1 MSRELFN
8 KPSGPYFLSHSVGL
22 APLAARAALENGYL
36 GPWEAGDS
44 AVWTKWLAAVDA
56 FTAALAPAI
65 GAHADDICPQTNI
78 SSALTKVLFSLPVK
92 KGRAR
97 IVLCEEDF
105 PTVGFV
111 LAQAERLGLKPI
123 FLKSG
128 AHLADPDAWKEA
140 FSDDVHL
147 LHLTH
152 VFSNLGLKTPV
163 AEIVARARAKGVITV
178 IDAAQSA
185 GGVVVN
191 ADEWG
196 ADFLTGTSLK
206 YLCGGPGASFLWV
219 NPSIAPRCAPA
230 DVGWFSHEDPFEFDI
245 RRFAYA
251 KGAARY
257 WGGTPSIA
265 PFAIA
270 RAGAE
275 LVAGVGVSAIAAA
288 NQARLDRIFAA
299 LPAEAFASHVK
310 KGERGC
316 SFIIRP
322 RDADRAAA
330 ALAEEKIVFDRREG
344 GLRFSIHLYND
355 EDDIEKLIGALRPFV

>member
-36 GPWEAGDS
+36 GPWAAGDS
-44 AVWTKWLAAVDA
+44 DVWTKWLGTVDA
-56 FTAALAPAI
+56 FGASLAPAI
-65 GAHADDICPQTNI
+65 GAHANDICPQTNV

-92 KGRAR
+92 KGRTR

-178 IDAAQSA
+178 VDAAQSA
-185 GGVVVN
+185 GGVVVK
-191 ADEWG
+191 ADEWD

-219 NPSIAPRCAPA
+219 NPSIAPHCAPA
-230 DVGWFSHEDPFEFDI
+230 DVGWFSHENPFELDI

-251 KGAARY
+251 KGAARFS
-257 WGGTPSIA
+257 GGTPSIA
-265 PFAIA
+265 PFAMA
-270 RAGAE
+270 RAGAD
-275 LVAGVGVSAIAAA
+275 LVVKAGVGAIAAA
-288 NQARLDRIFAA
+288 NQALLDRIVAA
-299 LPAEAFASHVK
+299 LPAETFASHVK

-316 SFIIRP
+316 SFIIQL
-322 RDADRAAA
+322 RDADSTAA
-330 ALAEEKIVFDRREG
+330 ALAEEKIVFDRRKG
-344 GLRFSIHLYND
+344 GLRFSVHLYND
-355 EDDIEKLIGALRPFV
+355 EQDVEKLIATLGSFL